1 MNSTNQTHISTELT
15 EKIKSTYFKSMIVF
29 FISISLLFVAIFGLT
44 FELIASIFLFST
56 ISLVIKYLIN
66 DLVDVSL
73 IEDYLIIRQSVGK
86 NTIAPINKIRKYKT
100 KHFLN
105 FVYTSFEFNIDG
117 SKKKVF
123 FFSSMEQNEV
133 FTKYRSGQ
141 SLNAA

>member
-105 FVYTSFEFNIDG
+105 FVYTSF
-117 SKKKVF
+117 
-123 FFSSMEQNEV
+123 
-133 FTKYRSGQ
+133 
-141 SLNAA
+141 